1 MKCKDNESDP
11 TSFIQIVKFEE
22 KKKER
27 KAELSSVNW
36 IGNVSEGNMEY
47 VPYEADTYG
56 KSSYILKVAPIEGE
70 FGVRVLNPNEKD
82 EKVVL
87 FYCFGAHEE

>member
-1 MKCKDNESDP
+1 
-11 TSFIQIVKFEE
+11 
-22 KKKER
+22 
-27 KAELSSVNW
+27 
-36 IGNVSEGNMEY
+36 MEY